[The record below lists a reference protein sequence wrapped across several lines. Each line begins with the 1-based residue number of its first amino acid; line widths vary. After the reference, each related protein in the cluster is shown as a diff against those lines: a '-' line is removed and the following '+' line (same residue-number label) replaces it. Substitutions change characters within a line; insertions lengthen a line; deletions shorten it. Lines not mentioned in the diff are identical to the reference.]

1 MEHEP
6 IAFLGKSV
14 LGAPMEL
21 IRAVIVLVD
30 ISGYTKFIRMHRLS
44 LIHAERIIS
53 ELLESVIDAS
63 KHPLILNKLQGDAA
77 LFYARTDG
85 SPEVARDVLQQVQRF
100 FSAFAERERLLV
112 SECAM
117 CACDACLRVSQLKL
131 KIVVHAGE
139 IALKR
144 IRQFEEIAG
153 EDVILAHRLLKNS
166 ITSGEYLLLTRFVHN
181 SCGVLEGRTPEFRRE
196 ECPGVGSVEVVVYF
210 PPEAGRNGIP
220 GRSSVWGKL
229 AMFARLEAYTLKRL
243 FAPSQ
248 RTFANLPLAQRP
260 PDSQ

>member
-1 MEHEP
+1 VRSHEP

-14 LGAPMEL
+14 LGAAMEL
-21 IRAVIVLVD
+21 IRALIVLID

-44 LIHAERIIS
+44 LLHAERIIS

-63 KHPLILNKLQGDAA
+63 EHPLILNKLQGDAA
-77 LFYARTDG
+77 LFYAPTDG
-85 SPEVARDVLQQVQRF
+85 APEVTRDVVQQVQRF

-112 SECAM
+112 SECTL
-117 CACDACLRVSQLKL
+117 CACDACLKVSQLKL

-139 IALKR
+139 IALKK

-166 ITSGEYLLLTRFVHN
+166 IASGEYLLLTKFVHN
-181 SCGVLEGRTPEFRRE
+181 SCGVLEGRTPEFRSE
-196 ECPGVGSVEVVVYF
+196 DCPGVGSVEVVVYF
-210 PPEAGRNGIP
+210 PPEARSEGIP
-220 GRSSVWGKL
+220 GRSSLWRKL

-243 FAPSQ
+243 FAPS
-248 RTFANLPLAQRP
+248 RGTFANLEIPRRP
-260 PDSQ
+260 PDS